1 MGARGRDTSPTAL
14 ALRGRR
20 KSHNYAIGS
29 GPGPSPERSSAG
41 GKTPGTTSGNDE
53 KTTTVNEA
61 ALNLANCVMGAGAL
75 SLPSYFKSCGVVL
88 GILVLLLSGAW
99 TWVSCEMMLRTAD
112 AVSQRFL
119 QGKPVGTY
127 EDLVDL
133 TLGWRGRVATTAGI
147 VLLQIGCLVGYA
159 NILTDVVSPFAMN
172 ILPPGLEP
180 NRGAILAAVTLGG
193 MLPMGV
199 VVGGDAGVLALV
211 SKLSMSIVAVFAVA
225 LTCHAFAPGSHRRVP
240 GDDGG
245 PRAKVP
251 THSGWEWS
259 TRPRCR
265 RSSGSTPAG

>member
-1 MGARGRDTSPTAL
+1 MRRQKTGSWGEISGDEESGAPHPWDAADGAEGWGPGSRDTSPTAL

-75 SLPSYFKSCGVVL
+75 SLPSYFKSCGVGL

-119 QGKPVGTY
+119 RGKPVGTY

-159 NILTDVVSPFAMN
+159 NILTCLLYTSPS
-172 ILPPGLEP
+172 PRDQ
-180 NRGAILAAVTLGG
+180 RGSR
-193 MLPMGV
+193 MP
-199 VVGGDAGVLALV
+199 
-211 SKLSMSIVAVFAVA
+211 
-225 LTCHAFAPGSHRRVP
+225 
-240 GDDGG
+240 
-245 PRAKVP
+245 
-251 THSGWEWS
+251 
-259 TRPRCR
+259 
-265 RSSGSTPAG
+265 SSA

>member
-1 MGARGRDTSPTAL
+1 MRRQKTGSWGEISGDEESGAPHPWDAADGAEGWGPGSRDTSPTAL

-119 QGKPVGTY
+119 RGKPVGTY

-159 NILTDVVSPFAMN
+159 NILTDVVSPFAID

-199 VVGGDAGVLALV
+199 VVGGDAGA
-211 SKLSMSIVAVFAVA
+211 SWRWCRNS
-225 LTCHAFAPGSHRRVP
+225 
-240 GDDGG
+240 
-245 PRAKVP
+245 
-251 THSGWEWS
+251 
-259 TRPRCR
+259 RC
-265 RSSGSTPAG
+265 P